1 MVSSSQASVGFSSGI
16 SKIEETLP
24 DGIHGGI
31 TSNSIYMVSPATIY
45 PSPIL
50 KHNQQ
55 RPS

>member
-1 MVSSSQASVGFSSGI
+1 LASVGFSSGI

-31 TSNSIYMVSPATIY
+31 TSNSIYMVSPATVY

-50 KHNQQ
+50 KYNEQ
-55 RPS
+55 RPG